1 MMVTIEQVKRGLA
14 NFVDREIMPH
24 VPMGTLKKTLVGTVI
39 GLFLSNLD
47 KAIANNGGLIS
58 MLGITDE
65 EGRIDIDKL
74 ADAVREN
81 MSDEGIRVDLD
92 IMGIHLGDMTLRRS
106 DIDVL
111 RNHVV
116 NA

>member
-24 VPMGTLKKTLVGTVI
+24 VPGGTLKKTLVGTVI
-39 GLFLSNLD
+39 GLYLGNLD
-47 KAIANNGGLIS
+47 KALANGGGLIS
-58 MLGITDE
+58 ALGITDAE
-65 EGRIDIDKL
+65 NRIDIDKL
-74 ADAVREN
+74 ADEVKKN

-111 RNHVV
+111 RSHIV